1 MTPHLCFSKKVEHKI
16 IVDDKVAKGLY
27 MSIGGRQAGAIH
39 V

>member
-16 IVDDKVAKGLY
+16 IVDDKIAKGLY
-27 MSIGGRQAGAIH
+27 MSIRGGQAGVIH